1 MIVVFGGAF
10 NPVTNGHMMVCD
22 YVMKQFSDVTF
33 VFLPVS
39 SAYTK
44 SDLASNYDRLS
55 MLERAIGNR
64 KNVSISQIEMR
75 DSDFLGTY
83 QSLVRIA
90 DGYQEDVY
98 FIVGADNIKGMESW
112 INIEGLLSDFKIIVL
127 QREDEDIEELIDS
140 NSVLRRFRNRFIV
153 YTDFRIDV
161 SSTLFRNTF
170 DQTLVPKEV
179 YKYIVDHELYTGDED
194 DV

>member
-10 NPVTNGHMMVCD
+10 NPVTNGHMKVCD
-22 YVMKQFSDVTF
+22 FVLDKFSDVTF

-55 MLERAIGNR
+55 MLERAIGTR
-64 KNVSISQIEMR
+64 KNVTISQIEMR

-90 DGYQEDVY
+90 DGFQEDVY
-98 FIVGADNIKGMESW
+98 FIVGADNVIGMESW
-112 INIEGLLSDFKIIVL
+112 INIEGLLSDFKILIL
-127 QREDEDIEELIDS
+127 GRDNINIEEMID
-140 NSVLRRFRNRFIV
+140 NNNVLSKFKSQFII
-153 YTDFRIDV
+153 YNDFNENV
-161 SSTLFRNTF
+161 SSTKFRDTF
-170 DQTLVPKEV
+170 DTSLVPKEV
-179 YKYIVDHELYTGDED
+179 YDYIIENELYMGDEE